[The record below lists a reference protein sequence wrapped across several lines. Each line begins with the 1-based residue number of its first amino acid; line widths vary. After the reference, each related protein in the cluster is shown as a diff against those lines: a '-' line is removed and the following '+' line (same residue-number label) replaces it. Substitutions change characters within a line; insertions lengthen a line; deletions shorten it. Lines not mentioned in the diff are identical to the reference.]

1 MKSLSL
7 IFICLFIQS
16 CLEGRK
22 NKDLRVDSLRYYEYW
37 WTPIDSTFITEEIYI
52 NQFLEID
59 KKGNV
64 RGYHKS
70 YAGNDKYL
78 SEKVNSNTAQLI
90 DSIFSDK
97 KSSSTL
103 TYTDTTIYCGPS
115 YLFAY
120 VIDSK
125 RYFLKFIPG
134 LLPQDIR
141 TLYEELSSTTIQK
154 TNYDDPIFDISSCK
168 AELLGIDTLLHPR
181 PKVEYIEF
189 SHPVVN

>member
-16 CLEGRK
+16 CLEGR
-22 NKDLRVDSLRYYEYW
+22 
-37 WTPIDSTFITEEIYI
+37 TFITEEIYI

-103 TYTDTTIYCGPS
+103 TYTDASIYCCPS
-115 YLFAY
+115 
-120 VIDSK
+120 
-125 RYFLKFIPG
+125 
-134 LLPQDIR
+134 
-141 TLYEELSSTTIQK
+141 
-154 TNYDDPIFDISSCK
+154 
-168 AELLGIDTLLHPR
+168 
-181 PKVEYIEF
+181 
-189 SHPVVN
+189 